1 MFLQSLLG
9 TFNPC
14 PVTLLSLLSVLNPV
28 SSPHPPP
35 LLLPFCLQV
44 GWQRLLAL
52 RGAQVEE
59 LCLLLSIFSVFF
71 SPFAC
76 LLTHLVSSRLLSA
89 LSVLRPL
96 CLPSPPTPLLFSL
109 PWQWARCDVLIRFVD
124 LTGISSCLCGASEMS
139 LFKRLWTGPGCP
151 RLIYRNKDH
160 QVWLTMSYSGKL
172 PIGWVWLAPPRTC
185 ISEIV

>member
-1 MFLQSLLG
+1 MTATPRSPRCSGRGTVSVALHLL
-9 TFNPC
+9 
-14 PVTLLSLLSVLNPV
+14 
-28 SSPHPPP
+28 
-35 LLLPFCLQV
+35 
-44 GWQRLLAL
+44 W
-52 RGAQVEE
+52 
-59 LCLLLSIFSVFF
+59 FF

-76 LLTHLVSSRLLSA
+76 LLTHLVSSRLHSA

-96 CLPSPPTPLLFSL
+96 CLPSPPPPLLFSL

-172 PIGWVWLAPPRTC
+172 PVGWVWLAPPPTC